1 MTIVFIVVIT
11 AAAVFRLIFEDE
23 KNGVHLYNAVND
35 QLLHLG
41 EVSMGLAAA
50 LWDTMDPN
58 VFLLS
63 DGQMLFTYLY
73 SPNSL
78 LGTGTHGVSVTVP
91 DAEIC
96 ARSLVVPYTP
106 TPHILIHMHMTLACM
121 WSAYACDLGMHVTL
135 ACVTARKKTC
145 RVCD

>member
-1 MTIVFIVVIT
+1 MVD
-11 AAAVFRLIFEDE
+11 AAFRLIFEDE

-50 LWDTMDPN
+50 LWDTMDPH

-78 LGTGTHGVSVTVP
+78 LGTGKHSLSVIMQH
-91 DAEIC
+91 A
-96 ARSLVVPYTP
+96 
-106 TPHILIHMHMTLACM
+106 
-121 WSAYACDLGMHVTL
+121 
-135 ACVTARKKTC
+135 
-145 RVCD
+145 

>member
-50 LWDTMDPN
+50 LWDTIDRN

-63 DGQMLFTYLY
+63 DGQTLFIYLY
-73 SPNSL
+73 SPYSL
-78 LGTGTHGVSVTVP
+78 LGTGKHEPVS
-91 DAEIC
+91 DA
-96 ARSLVVPYTP
+96 A
-106 TPHILIHMHMTLACM
+106 
-121 WSAYACDLGMHVTL
+121 
-135 ACVTARKKTC
+135 
-145 RVCD
+145 